1 MKRRHVVFHYRQT
14 PVVLP
19 RRSGPVSS
27 PQPHHRR
34 TDTSRAAWPPST
46 SPLRRSCHWQ
56 TPSRE
61 PGPPRLRAVS
71 HTLLIALFVSS
82 LVLLSCRNSPNGWGS
97 FPRGIVGGPNE
108 SAMNPDQSYSSNI
121 VEDEFCEVRLLRGYA
136 PRCGSWHHSHR

>member
-19 RRSGPVSS
+19 RQSGPVLS

-46 SPLRRSCHWQ
+46 SPLRRPCHWHSRRWQ
-56 TPSRE
+56 TPSRQS
-61 PGPPRLRAVS
+61 GPLRLRAVS
-71 HTLLIALFVSS
+71 HTLPIALLVSS
-82 LVLLSCRNSPNGWGS
+82 VVLLTCRNSSNGWRS

-121 VEDEFCEVRLLRGYA
+121 VE
-136 PRCGSWHHSHR
+136 